1 MFNTPITMTCNI
13 QHGEKEYIIPEFVI
27 SVENR
32 YFCDMIIRRKDK
44 VNEIKGTLFEQ
55 LKKENAF
62 WSYHQ
67 TSVTLDKLGDDQ
79 LIALT
84 MRYLDL
90 EEISQLFHIFSYKKI
105 KEAWK
110 RILVPEGEYL
120 YTLNRFFAW
129 YYFKAKK
136 PDAYLKSLQT
146 RHLNA
151 LFN

>member
-1 MFNTPITMTCNI
+1 
-13 QHGEKEYIIPEFVI
+13 
-27 SVENR
+27 
-32 YFCDMIIRRKDK
+32 MIINSKDK
-44 VNEIKGTLFEQ
+44 IIEIKDKLLKQ
-55 LKKENAF
+55 LKEENVF
-62 WSYHQ
+62 WSY
-67 TSVTLDKLGDDQ
+67 TKESVSLDNVGDDQ

-90 EEISQLFHIFSYKKI
+90 DEIKQLFCIFSYKKI
-105 KEAWK
+105 KDAWK
-110 RILVPEGEYL
+110 KLLVPEGEYL

-151 LFN
+151 ILN

>member
-1 MFNTPITMTCNI
+1 ML
-13 QHGEKEYIIPEFVI
+13 V
-27 SVENR
+27 
-32 YFCDMIIRRKDK
+32 KDK
-44 VNEIKGTLFEQ
+44 DTVNDIKSGLLRL
-55 LKKENAF
+55 LKEENAF
-62 WSYHQ
+62 WSYEPE
-67 TSVTLDKLGDDQ
+67 SVTIDSIRDDQ

-90 EEISQLFHIFSYKKI
+90 DEIKQLFTIYSFKKI
-105 KEAWK
+105 KDSWK
-110 RILVPEGEYL
+110 KLLVPEGDYL